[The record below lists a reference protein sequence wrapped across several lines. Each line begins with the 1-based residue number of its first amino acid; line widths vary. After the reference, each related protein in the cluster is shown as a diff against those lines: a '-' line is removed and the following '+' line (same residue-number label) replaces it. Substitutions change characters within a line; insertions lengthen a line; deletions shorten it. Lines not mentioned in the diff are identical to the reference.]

1 MTGLDVAILA
11 GPNGVGKTTFAQR
24 NLRSFIDQGTFL
36 NADDIARDVN
46 PSDVEAV
53 TIDAGRRMLN
63 RRKDLLRQRQ
73 SFCLETTLA
82 TRTLLRFV
90 QEAATAGYR
99 THLFFLFT
107 PLPSLNEMRVMQ
119 RVMRGGHNIESET
132 IRRRHKSGL
141 QLLAS
146 YWDAVDE
153 AVVFDARTESPR
165 EIVRKDDAGIRTL
178 DEAAFVLLNATIV
191 NNDGQPLVAA

>member
-1 MTGLDVAILA
+1 MIGPDLAILA
-11 GPNGVGKTTFAQR
+11 GPNGVGKATFAQR

-53 TIDAGRRMLN
+53 AIDAGRRMLN
-63 RRKDLLRQRQ
+63 RRKDLLQQRQ

-90 QEAATAGYR
+90 QEVKAASYK

-165 EIVRKDDAGIRTL
+165 EIVRKDEVGLRVL
-178 DEAAFVLLNATIV
+178 DEGAFVLLNAAIV
-191 NNDGQPLVAA
+191 NNDGKPLVAA